1 MYSERCLSA
10 HHTTNNMITARVANP
25 IKDSTAIVCSFTQD
39 VGNNQKYDCQKNQYQ
54 YTNDSHFLIDK
65 AA

>member
-1 MYSERCLSA
+1 M
-10 HHTTNNMITARVANP
+10 ANP